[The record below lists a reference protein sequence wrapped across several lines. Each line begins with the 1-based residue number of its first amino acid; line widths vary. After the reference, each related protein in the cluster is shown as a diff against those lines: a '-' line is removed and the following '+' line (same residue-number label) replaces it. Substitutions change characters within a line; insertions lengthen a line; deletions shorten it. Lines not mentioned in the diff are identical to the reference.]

1 MAVSK
6 GKKSEKQLANE
17 KSKRILE
24 GVAYWCSYYRHNPQR
39 FVKEYLNV
47 SLKTFQKI
55 LIYAMM
61 HNNHFMF
68 WASRGLGKTWLT
80 ALFCVV
86 RCILF
91 PKTKICIASST
102 RTQANEVLSKITDDF
117 MKNYGWGSENLRRE
131 ISYFTVG
138 TNKAVIE
145 FHNGSWIK
153 VVTAADTGR
162 GNRANILITDEFRMV
177 DKDTI
182 DTVLKRFLSS
192 PRQPNYLNLPEY
204 KDNPD
209 LLESNIEIYMSSCWF
224 KSHWS
229 FEKSKAYTVNLVG
242 GRKGYCVCGLPYQ
255 IAIKEGLLKRVDV
268 EDEMSEIDFDAV
280 KFDMEMGCLPFGD
293 TDGAF
298 FTFDDISQRRKLQT
312 ALYPPSLVGSSR
324 TLKIPDLVTNE
335 RRILSVD
342 VALMASKKTK
352 NDASSIMINS
362 AIPTNNNN
370 YTSNIVYLENH
381 EGLNTDELALI
392 IRRLF
397 SWYKCTDLVIDTNGV
412 GLGVFDALIQ
422 DMIDPETGELYQA
435 ISCCNDK
442 MMAARCKVD
451 NAPQVIWSIKATAT
465 FNNEACILLRSGFQ
479 KGKINLLVSE
489 FESEE
494 ILKEKF
500 KGFNKMMPYEQMQY
514 KMPFIQTTLLV
525 YELISLEH
533 EIKGTNIKITE
544 KSGMRKDRYSSLAY
558 NYWVQ
563 CQLEREMLHKPQT
576 GFNASDYAS
585 KLRRLNK
592 RPRTY

>member
-1 MAVSK
+1 MASK
-6 GKKSEKQLANE
+6 KEKKSEKQLANE

-24 GVAYWCSYYRHNPQR
+24 GVAVWCSFYRHNPQR

-47 SLKTFQKI
+47 ELKRFQKF

-91 PKTKICIASST
+91 PQTKICVASAT
-102 RTQANEVLSKITDDF
+102 RPQANEILSKITDDF
-117 MKNYGWGSENLRRE
+117 MKNHGWGSENLKRE
-131 ISYFTVG
+131 ISYYTVG

-162 GNRANILITDEFRMV
+162 GNRANVLVLDEFRML
-177 DKDTI
+177 DKNTI
-182 DTVLKRFLSS
+182 TTVLKRFLGS
-192 PRQPNYLNLPEY
+192 PRQPNYLSKSEY
-204 KDNPD
+204 KDKEE
-209 LLESNIEIYMSSCWF
+209 LLETNIEIYMSSCWF

-229 FEKSKAYTVNLVG
+229 YDKSKAYTVNLLG
-242 GRKGYCVCGLPYQ
+242 GRDGYFVCGLPYQ
-255 IAIKEGLLKRVDV
+255 IAIKEGLKKRSEI
-268 EDEMSEIDFDAV
+268 EDEMSEADFDETT
-280 KFDMEMGCLPFGD
+280 FNMEMGCIPFGA

-298 FTFDDISQRRKLQT
+298 FAFDDISQRRKLQT
-312 ALYPPSLVGSSR
+312 ALYPPSSSYNR
-324 TLKIPDLVTNE
+324 GLKIPDLVTNE

-342 VALMASKKTK
+342 VALMASKQTK

-362 AIPTNNNN
+362 AIPTNDNN
-370 YTSNIVYLENH
+370 YTANIVYLENH

-397 SWYKCTDLVIDTNGV
+397 TWYKCTDLVIDTNGI
-412 GLGVFDALIQ
+412 GLGVYDALIK
-422 DMIDPETGELYQA
+422 DMFDHETGELYPA
-435 ISCCNDK
+435 LSCCNDK
-442 MMAARCKVD
+442 VMAARCKVD
-451 NAPQVIWSIKATAT
+451 NAPKVIWSIKANAT

-489 FESEE
+489 FEAEE
-494 ILKEKF
+494 SLKERF
-500 KGFNKMMPYEQMQY
+500 KGFNKMLPYEQMQL

-563 CQLEREMLHKPQT
+563 NQLEREMLNKPKS
-576 GFNASDYAS
+576 GFDASEYAS

-592 RPRTY
+592 KPRTY